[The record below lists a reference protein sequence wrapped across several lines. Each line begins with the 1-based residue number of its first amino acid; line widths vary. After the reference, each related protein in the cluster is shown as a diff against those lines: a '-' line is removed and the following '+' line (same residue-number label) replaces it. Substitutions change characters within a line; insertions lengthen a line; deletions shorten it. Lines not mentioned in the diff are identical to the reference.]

1 MSSAGS
7 GRLLGAV
14 AAHRPL
20 PLPVDVWLM
29 QRLARWLTLLAFA
42 LLMVIAINW
51 AIRQPLFNLHS
62 VVVQSELAR
71 ASPITLQNHLASRL
85 TGNFFTL
92 DMVEARA
99 IFEEATWVRRAL
111 LQREYPNKLRVH
123 LQEHQPTAYWGSDG
137 DIRMVN
143 SYGEIFEGNPDDVQ
157 DLQLPVLVGRPD
169 QSALVWTLYQRLSK
183 VFSVM
188 DGASVEEL
196 QMTAQGGWRIRLD
209 NGSKI
214 ELGHG
219 NMEDIEARSRRFV
232 TTLTQIVNHYGRPL
246 ESADLRYASGYAIRL
261 QGITTLKSASGITS
275 IPARPRNE
283 NQRPNKPRQERR

>member
-1 MSSAGS
+1 MNFAGS
-7 GRLLGAV
+7 GRQLGAV
-14 AAHRPL
+14 SAHKPL

-29 QRLARWLTLLAFA
+29 QRLAQWLALLAFV
-42 LLMVIAINW
+42 LLMVVAINW
-51 AIRQPLFNLHS
+51 AIRQPLFNLRS
-62 VVVQSELAR
+62 VVIQSELAR
-71 ASPITLQNHLASRL
+71 ASPTTLQNHLASQL

-188 DGASVEEL
+188 DGAAVEEL

-232 TTLTQIVNHYGRPL
+232 TTLTQIVSHYGRPL

-261 QGITTLKSASGITS
+261 QGITTLKSASEITT

-283 NQRPNKPRQERR
+283 NQRTNKPRQERR

>member
-71 ASPITLQNHLASRL
+71 SSPITLQNHLASRL